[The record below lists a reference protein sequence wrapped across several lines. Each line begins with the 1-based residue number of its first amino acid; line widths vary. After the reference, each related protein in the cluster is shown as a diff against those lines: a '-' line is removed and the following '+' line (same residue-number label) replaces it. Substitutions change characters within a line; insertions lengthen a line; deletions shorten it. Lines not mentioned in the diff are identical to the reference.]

1 MLHPYD
7 KGYVAFY
14 EDVIIALNE
23 LYGFDSRTGTEIVER
38 YEFWVDESFYQPEF
52 DDHVLA
58 EQTASRIMGLYDMV
72 LNNI

>member
-1 MLHPYD
+1 MLHPHD
-7 KGYVAFY
+7 KGYYAFY

-38 YEFWVDESFYQPEF
+38 YEFWVADSFFNPEF

-58 EQTASRIMGLYDMV
+58 EQTASTIMGLYDMADK
-72 LNNI
+72 NI

>member
-23 LYGFDSRTGTEIVER
+23 LYGFDSRTATDIVEQF
-38 YEFWVDESFYQPEF
+38 EFWVADSFFNPEF
-52 DDHVLA
+52 EDHVLA
-58 EQTASRIMGLYDMV
+58 EQTASKIMSLYDMV